1 MFESIAMIC
10 YLSMVQPQE
19 IQQQPLFEPKEV
31 AHEVY
36 TGTHG
41 GEPEEDPD
49 KKKRD

>member
-10 YLSMVQPQE
+10 YLSMSQPQE
-19 IQQQPLFEPKEV
+19 IQQQPLFELKEI

-36 TGTHG
+36 TGGNG

-49 KKKRD
+49 ERKRD

>member
-10 YLSMVQPQE
+10 YLSITEPQE
-19 IQQQPLFEPKEV
+19 IEAPLFEPKEI
-31 AHEVY
+31 AHKVY

>member
-10 YLSMVQPQE
+10 YLSMVEPQE
-19 IQQQPLFEPKEV
+19 IQQPLFDLRETP
-31 AHEVY
+31 HEVY

>member
-10 YLSMVQPQE
+10 YLSITEPQNIE
-19 IQQQPLFEPKEV
+19 QPLFDVKEV
-31 AHEVY
+31 ALEVY
-36 TGTHG
+36 TGGPG

>member
-10 YLSMVQPQE
+10 YLSITEPQNIE
-19 IQQQPLFEPKEV
+19 QPLFETKET

>member
-10 YLSMVQPQE
+10 YLTMTQPQE
-19 IQQQPLFEPKEV
+19 IQQPLFEPTET

-36 TGTHG
+36 TGTFG